1 MEKLVWVTGGSSGIG
16 NAISRLFIE
25 KGKTVLVTARSLDK
39 LEKLRQEFENEHV
52 FIEQCDIRDY
62 KSLKTIYNSYKSSY
76 IFDTL
81 INNAGVTSFKPFK
94 YNDIEEIDSI
104 VKTNLLG
111 AIYATQIVLPDFIS
125 NNKGKIINVLSVAA
139 IKTFTNS
146 SIYAASKAGLLAF
159 SNVLREEIRKYN
171 ISVTNILPGA
181 TATPIWSEDNLA
193 KFSERMMNPEDVAE
207 LIYNLYINESTVIP
221 EEITIRP
228 ILGDL

>member
-16 NAISRLFIE
+16 NALSRLFIQ

-39 LEKLRQEFENEHV
+39 LEKLRQEFEDEHV

-62 KSLKTIYNSYKSSY
+62 NSLKKIYNNYKSSY

-111 AIYATQIVLPDFIS
+111 AIYATQIVLPDFIT
-125 NNKGKIINVLSVAA
+125 NNRGKIINVLSVAA

-171 ISVTNILPGA
+171 ISLTNILPGA

-193 KFSERMMNPEDVAE
+193 KFSERMMNPEDVAK

>member
-62 KSLKTIYNSYKSSY
+62 NSLKIIYNSYKSSY

-181 TATPIWSEDNLA
+181 TATPIWSEDNIA